1 MACTYIAALK
11 RQARYELPKLPFDSS
26 DKLCKQFDR
35 RSYRFTVQ
43 LSQLQMGNLLSRQ
56 RLHVHVR
63 LRGLPPTSPH
73 PLSYPSTIQP
83 SPFSDRGVNSS
94 APENSRRGVA
104 ERERD
109 LFSGNEQYLRSIQVL
124 PIDRPNDRS
133 YRFYLVSSCPPRIRT
148 RVRGERVTG

>member
-1 MACTYIAALK
+1 MCTYAACTYIAALK

-83 SPFSDRGVNSS
+83 PRFLIAVSTRPLLRTREEASQR
-94 APENSRRGVA
+94 
-104 ERERD
+104 ERER
-109 LFSGNEQYLRSIQVL
+109 ERSLLEERTI
-124 PIDRPNDRS
+124 PTIDPSPPYRP
-133 YRFYLVSSCPPRIRT
+133 T
-148 RVRGERVTG
+148 